1 MKIRLSIGARTYLLI
16 ALATVCSVIVFWAS
30 LSANRSSEQP
40 SAFFQPPAAAPIW
53 PLPSALNTP
62 ETGTRRAVFP
72 YSVIAGGADS
82 AQELRNAVM
91 TDPVVAQHYSDFDL
105 GNVRRVILNAPQL
118 MYVSYRIG
126 NKVFWTKRR
135 LTLGKGETVLTD
147 GHSMA
152 RTRCGNRVSA
162 LPVRPNALAEPAPE
176 EFNAPELP
184 HAASTPYLAA
194 YSPVPSSSSV
204 GGGSLVTVSS
214 LTPLAPFF
222 PFPGGGG
229 INVGGGHTSTT
240 PPGGGG
246 TTPPGGGGTTPPGG
260 GGTTPPGGG
269 GTTPPGGGGTT
280 PPGGGG
286 TTPPGGGGTTP
297 PGGGG
302 TTPPGGGGTT
312 PPGGGG
318 TTPPV
323 GIPEPGTA
331 AMVLVGLG
339 AAAWMARRRSK
350 LC

>member
-1 MKIRLSIGARTYLLI
+1 VKIRLSIGARTYLLI
-16 ALATVCSVIVFWAS
+16 AIASATVCSIMVFWAS

-40 SAFFQPPAAAPIW
+40 SAFFQPLAAAPIW

-91 TDPVVAQHYSDFDL
+91 RDSVVAQHYSDFDL
-105 GNVRRVILNAPQL
+105 ANVRRVTLTAPQL

-126 NKVFWTKRR
+126 NKIFWTKRR
-135 LTLGKGETVLTD
+135 LTLAKGETVLTD
-147 GHSMA
+147 GHAMA

-162 LPVRPNALAEPAPE
+162 LPIRPNALAEPTPE

-194 YSPVPSSSSV
+194 YSPVPSSNSV
-204 GGGSLVTVSS
+204 GGGEAPITVSS

-229 INVGGGHTSTT
+229 VTVGGGHTSTT

-260 GGTTPPGGG
+260 GD
-269 GTTPPGGGGTT
+269 TT

-323 GIPEPGTA
+323 GVPEPGTA